1 LSAVAWLKAEA
12 LIFLKEAR
20 IMSTISAQQV
30 KELREK
36 TGSGLMECKK
46 ALQEADGNLEEA
58 VSILRKKG
66 QATAEKKAGRSTS
79 EGAVGSYIHTGGR
92 VGVLIEVN
100 CETDFV
106 ANTDEFKTLVHD
118 IAMQVAAASPSA
130 ARWVRRD
137 EVPENALDKERDILK
152 SQAEA
157 AGKPANIVEKI
168 VEGKLAK
175 FYSENVLM
183 EQPFIKNPDQT
194 VDEYLKSKVAIL
206 KENIQVRRFVRFE
219 RGEAI

>member
-1 LSAVAWLKAEA
+1 
-12 LIFLKEAR
+12 
-20 IMSTISAQQV
+20 MSTISAQQV

-46 ALQEADGNLEEA
+46 ALQEADGNIEEA

-66 QATAEKKAGRSTS
+66 QATAEKRAGRSTS

-106 ANTDEFKTLVHD
+106 ANTDEFKALVHD
-118 IAMQVAAASPSA
+118 IAMQVAAASPSP

-137 EVPENALDKERDILK
+137 EVPDNALDKERDILK

-175 FYSENVLM
+175 FYAENVLM

-194 VDEYLKSKVAIL
+194 VDEYLKSKVALL
-206 KENIQVRRFVRFE
+206 KENIQVRRFIRYE

>member
-1 LSAVAWLKAEA
+1 
-12 LIFLKEAR
+12 
-20 IMSTISAQQV
+20 MSTISAQQV

-46 ALQEADGNLEEA
+46 ALQEADGNVDEA

-79 EGAVGSYIHTGGR
+79 EGAVSSYIHPGGR
-92 VGVLIEVN
+92 VGVLIEVS

-106 ANTDEFKTLVHD
+106 ANTDEFKALVHD
-118 IAMQVAAASPSA
+118 IAMQVAAASPSP

-137 EVPENALDKERDILK
+137 EVPEDALDKERDILQ

-175 FYSENVLM
+175 FYAENVLM
-183 EQPFIKNPDQT
+183 EQPFIKNPDQS
-194 VDEYLKSKVAIL
+194 VDEYLKSKVALL
-206 KENIQVRRFVRFE
+206 KENILVRRFIRYE

>member
-1 LSAVAWLKAEA
+1 
-12 LIFLKEAR
+12 
-20 IMSTISAQQV
+20 MSSISAQQV

-46 ALQEADGNLEEA
+46 ALQEANGDLTEA
-58 VSILRKKG
+58 VTILRKKG
-66 QATAEKKAGRSTS
+66 QAAAEKKSGRSTS

-106 ANTDEFKTLVHD
+106 ANTDEFKTLVRD
-118 IAMQVAAASPSA
+118 LAMQVAAASPA
-130 ARWVRRD
+130 LPRWVRRD
-137 EVPENALDKERDILK
+137 EVPDDALDKERDILK

-157 AGKPANIVEKI
+157 AGKPANVVEKI
-168 VEGKLAK
+168 VEGKLSK
-175 FYSENVLM
+175 FYSENVLL

-194 VDEYLKSKVAIL
+194 VEEYLKSAIAVL

-219 RGEAI
+219 RGEALD

>member
-1 LSAVAWLKAEA
+1 
-12 LIFLKEAR
+12 
-20 IMSTISAQQV
+20 MSNISAQQV
-30 KELREK
+30 KQLRER

-46 ALQEADGNLEEA
+46 ALQEANGDIEEA
-58 VSILRKKG
+58 ITILRKKG
-66 QATAEKKAGRSTS
+66 QAAAEKKSGRATS

-106 ANTDEFKTLVHD
+106 ANTDEFKELVRD
-118 IAMQVAAASPSA
+118 LAMQVAAASPA
-130 ARWVRRD
+130 LPRWVRRE
-137 EVPENALDKERDILK
+137 EVPSDALDKERDILK

-157 AGKPANIVEKI
+157 AGKPPNVVEKI
-168 VEGKLAK
+168 VEGKLSK

-183 EQPFIKNPDQT
+183 EQAYIKNPDQS
-194 VDEYLKSKVAIL
+194 VDEYLKSKVAVL

-219 RGEAI
+219 RGEEL

>member
-1 LSAVAWLKAEA
+1 
-12 LIFLKEAR
+12 
-20 IMSTISAQQV
+20 MGTISAQQV

-58 VSILRKKG
+58 VIILRKKG
-66 QATAEKKAGRSTS
+66 QAAAGKKAGRSTS
-79 EGAVGSYIHTGGR
+79 EGAIGSYIHTGGR

-106 ANTDEFKTLVHD
+106 ANTDEFKELVRD
-118 IAMQVAAASPSA
+118 IAMQVAAASPAS

-137 EVPENALDKERDILK
+137 EVPDDALDKERDILK

-157 AGKPANIVEKI
+157 AGKPANVVEKI
-168 VEGKLAK
+168 VEGRLAK
-175 FYSENVLM
+175 FFSENVLM
-183 EQPFIKNPDQT
+183 DQPFIKNPDQT
-194 VDEYLKSKVAIL
+194 VDEYLKSKIAII
-206 KENIQVRRFVRFE
+206 KENIQVRRFVRYE
-219 RGEAI
+219 RGEAM

>member
-1 LSAVAWLKAEA
+1 
-12 LIFLKEAR
+12 
-20 IMSTISAQQV
+20 MSTISAQQV

-36 TGSGLMECKK
+36 TGSGMMECKK

-58 VSILRKKG
+58 VTILRKKG
-66 QATAEKKAGRSTS
+66 QAAAEKKAGRSTS
-79 EGAVGSYIHTGGR
+79 EGAVSSYIHTGGR

-106 ANTDEFKTLVHD
+106 ANTDEFKALVRD
-118 IAMQVAAASPSA
+118 IAMQVAAASPA
-130 ARWVRRD
+130 PARWVRRD
-137 EVPENALDKERDILK
+137 EVPNEALDKERDILK

-157 AGKPANIVEKI
+157 TGKPPNVVEKI

-206 KENIQVRRFVRFE
+206 KENIQVRRFVRYE

>member
-1 LSAVAWLKAEA
+1 LKAEA

-106 ANTDEFKTLVHD
+106 ANTDEFKTLVRD
-118 IAMQVAAASPSA
+118 IAMQVAAASPCA

-137 EVPENALDKERDILK
+137 EVPESALDKERDILK

-194 VDEYLKSKVAIL
+194 VDEYLKSKVAII
-206 KENIQVRRFVRFE
+206 KENIQVRRFVRYE

>member
-1 LSAVAWLKAEA
+1 MFS
-12 LIFLKEAR
+12 KEAR

-46 ALQEADGNLEEA
+46 ALQESDGNIDEA
-58 VSILRKKG
+58 ISILRKKG

-79 EGAVGSYIHTGGR
+79 EGAVSSYIHTGGR

-106 ANTDEFKTLVHD
+106 ANTDEFKALVHD
-118 IAMQVAAASPSA
+118 IAMQIAAASPSL

-137 EVPENALDKERDILK
+137 DVPDNALDKERDILK

-175 FYSENVLM
+175 FYAENVLM

-194 VDEYLKSKVAIL
+194 VDEYLKSKVALL
-206 KENIQVRRFVRFE
+206 KENIQVRRFIRYE

>member
-1 LSAVAWLKAEA
+1 
-12 LIFLKEAR
+12 
-20 IMSTISAQQV
+20 MSTISAQQV

-58 VSILRKKG
+58 VTILRKKG
-66 QATAEKKAGRSTS
+66 QAAAEKKAGRSTS

-106 ANTDEFKTLVHD
+106 ANTDEFKQLVRD
-118 IAMQVAAASPSA
+118 IAMQVAAASPA
-130 ARWVRRD
+130 PARWVRRD
-137 EVPENALDKERDILK
+137 EVPNETLDKERDILK

-157 AGKPANIVEKI
+157 AGKPPHVVEKI

-175 FYSENVLM
+175 FFSENVLM
-183 EQPFIKNPDQT
+183 AQPFIKNPDQT
-194 VDEYLKSKVAIL
+194 VEEYLKSKIAII
-206 KENIQVRRFVRFE
+206 KENIQVRRFVRYE

>member
-1 LSAVAWLKAEA
+1 
-12 LIFLKEAR
+12 
-20 IMSTISAQQV
+20 MSTISAQQV

-58 VSILRKKG
+58 VTILRKKG
-66 QATAEKKAGRSTS
+66 QAAAEKKAGRSTS
-79 EGAVGSYIHTGGR
+79 EGAIGSYIHTGGR

-106 ANTDEFKTLVHD
+106 ANTDEFKALVRD
-118 IAMQVAAASPSA
+118 IAMQVAAASPSS

-137 EVPENALDKERDILK
+137 EVPKNALDKERDILK

-206 KENIQVRRFVRFE
+206 KENIQVRRFVRYE

>member
-1 LSAVAWLKAEA
+1 
-12 LIFLKEAR
+12 
-20 IMSTISAQQV
+20 MSTISAQQV

-46 ALQEADGNLEEA
+46 ALQEADGNIEEA
-58 VSILRKKG
+58 VTILRKKG
-66 QATAEKKAGRSTS
+66 QAAAEKKSGRSTS
-79 EGAVGSYIHTGGR
+79 EGAIGSYIHTGGR

-106 ANTDEFKTLVHD
+106 ANTDEFKELVRD
-118 IAMQVAAASPSA
+118 IAMQVAAASPA
-130 ARWVRRD
+130 PARWVRRD
-137 EVPENALDKERDILK
+137 EVPADALDKERDILK

-157 AGKPANIVEKI
+157 AGKPPNVVEKI

-175 FYSENVLM
+175 FYSENVLL

-194 VDEYLKSKVAIL
+194 VEEYLKSKIAVI
-206 KENIQVRRFVRFE
+206 KENIQVRRFVRYE

>member
-1 LSAVAWLKAEA
+1 LKPKAPADA
-12 LIFLKEAR
+12 LIFLEEGK

-58 VSILRKKG
+58 VNILRKKG
-66 QATAEKKAGRSTS
+66 QATAEKKAGRSTG

-106 ANTDEFKTLVHD
+106 ANTDEFKALVHD
-118 IAMQVAAASPSA
+118 IAMQVAAASPSP

-137 EVPENALDKERDILK
+137 EVPDNALDKERDILK

-157 AGKPANIVEKI
+157 SGKPANIVDKI

-194 VDEYLKSKVAIL
+194 VDEYVKSKIAIL
-206 KENIQVRRFVRFE
+206 KENIQVRRFVRYE
-219 RGEAI
+219 RGEAT

>member
-1 LSAVAWLKAEA
+1 
-12 LIFLKEAR
+12 
-20 IMSTISAQQV
+20 MSTISAQQV

-46 ALQEADGNLEEA
+46 ALQEADGDLEQA
-58 VSILRKKG
+58 ITILRKKG
-66 QATAEKKAGRSTS
+66 QAAAEKKSGRSTS
-79 EGAVGSYIHTGGR
+79 EGLIGSYIHTGGR

-106 ANTDEFKTLVHD
+106 ANTEEFQTLVREL
-118 IAMQVAAASPSA
+118 AMQVAAASPAS
-130 ARWVRRD
+130 ARWVRRE
-137 EVPENALDKERDILK
+137 EVPEDALDKERDILK

-157 AGKPANIVEKI
+157 AGKPAAVVEKI
-168 VEGKLAK
+168 VEGRLSK

-194 VDEYLKSKVAIL
+194 VEEYLKSKIAVL
-206 KENIQVRRFVRFE
+206 KENIQVRRFVRYE
-219 RGEAI
+219 RGEQL

>member
-1 LSAVAWLKAEA
+1 
-12 LIFLKEAR
+12 
-20 IMSTISAQQV
+20 MSTISAQQV

-46 ALQEADGNLEEA
+46 ALQEADGNVDEA

-79 EGAVGSYIHTGGR
+79 EGAVSSYIHPGGR
-92 VGVLIEVN
+92 VGVLIEVS

-106 ANTDEFKTLVHD
+106 ANTDEFKALVHD
-118 IAMQVAAASPSA
+118 IAMQVAAASPSP

-137 EVPENALDKERDILK
+137 EVPEDALDKERDILK

-175 FYSENVLM
+175 FYAENVLM
-183 EQPFIKNPDQT
+183 EQPFIKNPDQS
-194 VDEYLKSKVAIL
+194 VDEYLKSKVALL
-206 KENIQVRRFVRFE
+206 KENILVRRFIRYE

>member
-1 LSAVAWLKAEA
+1 
-12 LIFLKEAR
+12 
-20 IMSTISAQQV
+20 MSTISAQQV

-46 ALQEADGNLEEA
+46 ALQEADGNVDEA

-79 EGAVGSYIHTGGR
+79 EGAVSSYIHPGGR
-92 VGVLIEVN
+92 VGVLIEVS

-106 ANTDEFKTLVHD
+106 ANTDEFKALVHD
-118 IAMQVAAASPSA
+118 IAMQVAAASPSH

-137 EVPENALDKERDILK
+137 EVPEDALDKERDILQ

-175 FYSENVLM
+175 FYAENVLM
-183 EQPFIKNPDQT
+183 EQPFIKNPDQS
-194 VDEYLKSKVAIL
+194 VDEYLKSKVALL
-206 KENIQVRRFVRFE
+206 KENILVRRFIRYE

>member
-1 LSAVAWLKAEA
+1 
-12 LIFLKEAR
+12 
-20 IMSTISAQQV
+20 MSTISAQQV

-46 ALQEADGNLEEA
+46 ALQEADGNVDEA

-79 EGAVGSYIHTGGR
+79 EGAVSSYIHPGGR

-106 ANTDEFKTLVHD
+106 ANTDEFKALVHD
-118 IAMQVAAASPSA
+118 IAMQVAAASPSP

-137 EVPENALDKERDILK
+137 EVPEDALDKERDILQ

-175 FYSENVLM
+175 FYAENVLM
-183 EQPFIKNPDQT
+183 EQPFIKNPDQS
-194 VDEYLKSKVAIL
+194 VDEYLKSKVALL
-206 KENIQVRRFVRFE
+206 KENILVRRFIRYE

>member
-1 LSAVAWLKAEA
+1 
-12 LIFLKEAR
+12 
-20 IMSTISAQQV
+20 MSTISAQQV

-46 ALQEADGNLEEA
+46 ALQEAKGDLAEA
-58 VSILRKKG
+58 VTILRKKG
-66 QATAEKKAGRSTS
+66 QAAAEKKSGRSTS

-106 ANTDEFKTLVHD
+106 ANTDEFKTLVREL
-118 IAMQVAAASPSA
+118 AMQVAAASPA
-130 ARWVRRD
+130 LARWVRRE
-137 EVPENALDKERDILK
+137 EVPADALDKERDILE
-152 SQAEA
+152 SQAAA
-157 AGKPANIVEKI
+157 AGKPANVVAKI
-168 VEGKLAK
+168 VEGKLSK

-194 VDEYLKSKVAIL
+194 VDQYLKSTIAVL

-219 RGEAI
+219 RGEGLD

>member
-1 LSAVAWLKAEA
+1 
-12 LIFLKEAR
+12 
-20 IMSTISAQQV
+20 MSTISAQQV

-36 TGSGLMECKK
+36 TGSGMMECKK

-58 VSILRKKG
+58 VTILRKKG
-66 QATAEKKAGRSTS
+66 QAAAEKKAGRSTS
-79 EGAVGSYIHTGGR
+79 EGAIGSYIHTGGR

-106 ANTDEFKTLVHD
+106 ANTDEFKALVRD
-118 IAMQVAAASPSA
+118 IAMQVAAASPSP
-130 ARWVRRD
+130 ARWLHRD
-137 EVPENALDKERDILK
+137 EVPDNALDKERDILK
-152 SQAEA
+152 SQAEV

-206 KENIQVRRFVRFE
+206 KENIQVRRFVRYE